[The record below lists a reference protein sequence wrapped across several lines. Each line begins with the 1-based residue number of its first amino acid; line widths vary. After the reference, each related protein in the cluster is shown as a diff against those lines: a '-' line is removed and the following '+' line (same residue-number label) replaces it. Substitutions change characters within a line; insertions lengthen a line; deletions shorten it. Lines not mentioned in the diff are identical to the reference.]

1 MARKII
7 INGEDITLSK
17 QISIKNRT
25 IASIEIVDDA
35 FLYFQGVSGDLV
47 SQYFI
52 KENTQG
58 VGGKADVQL
67 KDVSLGKH
75 TMVVKYAVSDDRQV
89 QSYAINVT
97 VVSRDEC
104 FIKIDGEVSKTDTV
118 PGIKLYTIADITTKN
133 ITGLLQADVSGNFA
147 TLRWTDEGDA
157 SADYHLAIHLEKNTT
172 TQARNCTVKV
182 FGLNSNGDTS
192 YAYLYLVQEA
202 GTDYISVFKPSLINY
217 DLNGNEASIL
227 IDPVTVQNVNAD
239 TVSVTSDVSWASGIY
254 SDSVIQIDN
263 KPAITITVQ
272 QNESVDV
279 RDGNLTV
286 TAKGTDFQKFNYI
299 ITLHQF
305 GNSELPYITIDQGED
320 DDAFSIGNRKGDS
333 CTVRFFSQN
342 VFENSY
348 SLIYDDYFNEY
359 IDIALNRENRTITIT
374 SKYDNRQ
381 PEGITIDFVL
391 QGQST
396 KPQYSDI
403 VNAYFTVIIDPPAA
417 YLSFSIWK
425 TMNIE
430 IPIVTPFYS
439 IKKGDD
445 LIFSG
450 KVYAQKT
457 DSVRSINVN
466 DIIEDYTSD
475 SIDITSSQRWQKTEN
490 EKVFTLATGVN
501 ETEMSDMFNLVV
513 ADDWSYSDRAR
524 TYFTSDPICYTLDSR
539 QYFIFS
545 VQNRYGDTLPSYSY
559 QTDLVSVD
567 GVETGDYK
575 VVSDESYTQIIK
587 DISNLKTI
595 DITEMDNVDDT
606 RYFKVCTTK
615 NKYCLYYKNLYGGYD
630 SILLNPT
637 SQLSASITDNTLTTD
652 YDTTVLNHYKRSYS
666 KTIQNKWTLKTNL
679 LNDTQSEK
687 MRHIYTSNQMWL
699 HNLETGKLYAVNPVD
714 KTFTEKT
721 FKSNKHKPLSYTIT
735 VEEAYTQ
742 DRR

>member
-7 INGEDITLSK
+7 INGEDITLSRE
-17 QISIKNRT
+17 ISIKNRT

-35 FLYFQGVSGDLV
+35 FLYFKVVSGDLV

-75 TMVVKYAVSDDRQV
+75 TMVVKYAVSDDRQE
-89 QSYAINVT
+89 QSYVINVT

-104 FIKIDGEVSKTDTV
+104 FIKIDGKESTTDTIRNLSSLR
-118 PGIKLYTIADITTKN
+118 GYQITTKN
-133 ITGLLQADVSGNFA
+133 ITAKLKTEVSANFLTA
-147 TLRWTDEGDA
+147 FVKDN
-157 SADYHLAIHLEKNTT
+157 DYLSLDIQQNAT
-172 TQARNCTVKV
+172 TQARNCAIKV
-182 FGLNSNGDTS
+182 YGLNSNGDTS

-202 GTDYISVFKPSLINY
+202 GTEYASVFEPSLLHY
-217 DLNGNEASIL
+217 DINGNEASIL
-227 IDPVTVQNVNAD
+227 IDPVTVQNVNAY
-239 TVSVTSDVSWASGIY
+239 TVSVTSDVSWASGVY
-254 SDSVIQIDN
+254 SERVVQIDK

-272 QNESVDV
+272 ENDSVDV

-286 TAKGTDFQKFNYI
+286 TARGTDGQRFNRT

-305 GNSELPYITIDQGED
+305 GNSELPYISIDQGED
-320 DDAFSIGNRKGDS
+320 DDAFIIGNRKGDS
-333 CTVRFFSQN
+333 CVVRFFSQN

-403 VNAYFTVIIDPPAA
+403 VSAYFTVIIEPPAA
-417 YLSFSIWK
+417 YLSFPIWK

-430 IPIVTPFYS
+430 IPIVTPFYT

-457 DSVRSINVN
+457 DLARSINVN

-475 SIDITSSQRWQKTEN
+475 GIDITSSQRWQKTEN

-513 ADDWSYSDRAR
+513 TDDWSYADRAR

-539 QYFIFS
+539 QYFVFS
-545 VQNRYGDTLPSYSY
+545 VQNRYSDTLPSYSY

-567 GVETGDYK
+567 GVESGDYK

-595 DITEMDNVDDT
+595 DITEMNNVDDT

-652 YDTTVLNHYKRSYS
+652 YDTTVLGHYKRSYR
-666 KTIQNKWTLKTNL
+666 KTIQNKWILKTNL

-699 HNLETGKLYAVNPVD
+699 HNLETGRLYAVNPVD

>member
-1 MARKII
+1 MARKIY
-7 INGEDITLSK
+7 INGEDVTTTK
-17 QISIKNRT
+17 QVSIKNRT
-25 IASIEIVDDA
+25 IAIVQIIDDA
-35 FLYFQGVSGDLV
+35 FLYTKSAEGDVV

-52 KENTQG
+52 KESTQG
-58 VGGKADVQL
+58 VGGRIDVQL
-67 KDVSLGKH
+67 KDVQLGKH
-75 TMVVKYAVSDDRQV
+75 TLIVKYAVSDDRQE
-89 QSYAINVT
+89 QSYVINVNVT
-97 VVSRDEC
+97 SRDVC
-104 FIKIDGEVSKTDTV
+104 FIKINNVSNATDTV
-118 PGIKLYTIADITTKN
+118 SGEGVEKLYTIITQN
-133 ITGLLQADVSGNFA
+133 ITGALKADVSGNFSTVEIDTG
-147 TLRWTDEGDA
+147 TL
-157 SADYHLAIHLEKNTT
+157 SVNVQKNTT
-172 TQARNCTVKV
+172 AMERNCTVKV
-182 FGLNSNGDTS
+182 YGVNSNGDTS

-202 GTDYISVFKPSLINY
+202 GTEYVSVFEPSLYHY
-217 DLNGNEASIL
+217 DISGNETMIS
-227 IDPVTVQNVNAD
+227 IDPVTVKNVKAS
-239 TVSVTSDVSWASGIY
+239 TVTVTSNVSWASGTY
-254 SDSVIQIDN
+254 SESVAAIGD
-263 KPAITITVQ
+263 KPAITITVDP
-272 QNESVDV
+272 NDSVEV

-286 TAKGTDFQKFNYI
+286 TATGTDGQRINRT

-305 GNSELPYITIDQGED
+305 GNNALPYISIDNGED

-333 CTVRFFSQN
+333 CVVRFFSQN

-348 SLIYDDYFNEY
+348 SLIYDEYFNEY

-391 QGQST
+391 QGQSA

-403 VNAYFTVIIDPPAA
+403 VSAYFTVIIDPPAA
-417 YLSFSIWK
+417 HISFPIWK

-450 KVYAQKT
+450 KIYAQKT
-457 DSVRSINVN
+457 DSYRNINVN

-501 ETEMSDMFNLVV
+501 ETEMSDMLNLVV
-513 ADDWSYSDRAR
+513 TDDWSYADRSR
-524 TYFTSDPICYTLDSR
+524 TYFTSDPICYTIDSR

-559 QTDLVSVD
+559 QTDTMSVD
-567 GVETGDYK
+567 GVESGDYK

-595 DITEMDNVDDT
+595 DITEMNNVDDT

-652 YDTTVLNHYKRSYS
+652 FDTTALDHYKRSYS

-679 LNDTQSEK
+679 LNNEQSEK

-699 HNLETGKLYAVNPVD
+699 QNLETGKLYAVNPTD

-721 FKSNKHKPLSYTIT
+721 FKSNKNKPISYTIT

>member
-7 INGEDITLSK
+7 INGEDITTSK

-35 FLYFQGVSGDLV
+35 FLYFKSVSGDLV

-58 VGGKADVQL
+58 IGGKADVQL

-75 TMVVKYAVSDDRQV
+75 TMVVKYAVSDDRQE

-104 FIKIDGEVSKTDTV
+104 FIELIRSTDTV
-118 PGIKLYTIADITTKN
+118 SSLPQRYNYLITKKN
-133 ITGLLQADVSGNFA
+133 ITGELKTEVSGNFV
-147 TLRWTDEGDA
+147 TA
-157 SADYHLAIHLEKNTT
+157 SFTSSGEYEFLTVDTQENKTT
-172 TQARNCTVKV
+172 VARNCTIKV

-202 GTDYISVFKPSLINY
+202 GTEYVSVFQPSLLHY
-217 DLNGNEASIL
+217 DLNGNEASII
-227 IDPVTVQNVNAD
+227 IDPVTVQNI
-239 TVSVTSDVSWASGIY
+239 TPSTIRVTSDVSWASGVY
-254 SDSVIQIDN
+254 SNSVTAIGD

-272 QNESVDV
+272 ANDSVNV

-286 TAKGTDFQKFNYI
+286 KARGTDNQKFNLT

-305 GNSELPYITIDQGED
+305 GNSELPYISIDQGED

-333 CTVRFFSQN
+333 CVVRFFSQN

-348 SLIYDDYFNEY
+348 SLIYDNYFNEY

-417 YLSFSIWK
+417 YLTFPIWK

-490 EKVFTLATGVN
+490 EKVFTLANGVN

-513 ADDWSYSDRAR
+513 TDDWSYADRAR

-559 QTDLVSVD
+559 QTDTMSVD

-595 DITEMDNVDDT
+595 DITEMNNVDDT

>member
-67 KDVSLGKH
+67 KDVQLGKH
-75 TMVVKYAVSDDRQV
+75 TMVVKYAVSDDRQE

-104 FIKIDGEVSKTDTV
+104 YIKIDGEVSKTDIVTDYA
-118 PGIKLYTIADITTKN
+118 IQKIYQLTTQN
-133 ITGLLQADVSGNFA
+133 ITGELKGEASGNFVKR
-147 TLRWTDEGDA
+147 LFVNDK
-157 SADYHLAIHLEKNTT
+157 EKRMTIVLDRNTT
-172 TQARNCTVKV
+172 PQARNCTVKV
-182 FGLNSNGDTS
+182 YAINSNGDTT
-192 YAYLYLVQEA
+192 YAYLYIVQQA
-202 GTDYISVFKPSLINY
+202 GTDYISVFEPSLLHY
-217 DLNGNEASIL
+217 DLNGNEQSIL

-239 TVSVTSDVSWASGIY
+239 TVMVTSDVSWASGVY
-254 SDSVIQIDN
+254 SDSVTAIGD

-272 QNESVDV
+272 ANDSVNV

-286 TAKGTDFQKFNYI
+286 TARGTDVQKFNHT

-305 GNSELPYITIDQGED
+305 GNSELPYISIDQGED

-333 CTVRFFSQN
+333 CVVRFFSQN

-417 YLSFSIWK
+417 YLSFPIWK
-425 TMNIE
+425 TMNVE

-513 ADDWSYSDRAR
+513 ADDWSYNDRAI

-559 QTDLVSVD
+559 QTDTMSVD

-587 DISNLKTI
+587 DISNIKTI
-595 DITEMDNVDDT
+595 DITEMNNVDDT

-699 HNLETGKLYAVNPVD
+699 HNLETGRLYAVNPVD

>member
-1 MARKII
+1 MSKII
-7 INGEDITLSK
+7 INGQDVTVSK

-35 FLYFQGVSGDLV
+35 FLYFKSVSGDLV

-75 TMVVKYAVSDDRQV
+75 TMVVKYAVSDDRQE

-118 PGIKLYTIADITTKN
+118 PGDEVQRYYDITKQN
-133 ITGLLQADVSGNFA
+133 ITGILHVAISGNFFK
-147 TLRWTDEGDA
+147 TSLLISGDTR
-157 SADYHLAIHLEKNTT
+157 LKVRLKKNTT
-172 TQARNCTVKV
+172 PQARSCTVKIYGV
-182 FGLNSNGDTS
+182 NSNGDTS

-202 GTDYISVFKPSLINY
+202 GTEYLSVFEPSLLNY
-217 DLNGNEASIL
+217 DLNGNEQSIL
-227 IDPVTVQNVNAD
+227 IDPVTVQNVSAD
-239 TVSVTSDVSWASGIY
+239 TVRVGSDVSWAIGVY
-254 SDSVIQIDN
+254 SDSVTAIGD

-272 QNESVDV
+272 QNDGVDV

-286 TAKGTDFQKFNYI
+286 TATGTDGQKFKYT

-305 GNSELPYITIDQGED
+305 GNSELPYISIDQGED

-333 CTVRFFSQN
+333 CVVRFFSQN

-348 SLIYDDYFNEY
+348 SLIYDNYFKEY
-359 IDIALNRENRTITIT
+359 IDIDLNRENRTITIT

-417 YLSFSIWK
+417 YLSFPIWK

-513 ADDWSYSDRAR
+513 TDDWSYADRAR

-595 DITEMDNVDDT
+595 DITEMNNVDDT

-637 SQLSASITDNTLTTD
+637 SQLSASITDSTLTTD

-699 HNLETGKLYAVNPVD
+699 HNLETGRLYAVNPVD

>member
-17 QISIKNRT
+17 AISIKNRT

-52 KENTQG
+52 KENNQSI
-58 VGGKADVQL
+58 GGKADVQL
-67 KDVSLGKH
+67 KDVQLGKH
-75 TMVVKYAVSDDRQV
+75 TMVVKYAVSDDRQE

-104 FIKIDGEVSKTDTV
+104 FIKINNVNSATDTV
-118 PGIKLYTIADITTKN
+118 SGNGVEKLYTITTQN
-133 ITGLLQADVSGNFA
+133 ITGALNSEVSGNFA
-147 TLRWTDEGDA
+147 TVEIDTGTL
-157 SADYHLAIHLEKNTT
+157 SVNVQKNTT

-202 GTDYISVFKPSLINY
+202 GTEYVSVFEPSLLHY
-217 DLNGNEASIL
+217 DLNGNEQSII
-227 IDPVTVQNVNAD
+227 IDTVTVQNVNTD
-239 TVSVTSDVSWASGIY
+239 TVSVTSNVSWASGVY
-254 SDSVIQIDN
+254 SDRVTAIGD

-272 QNESVDV
+272 QNDSVNV

-286 TAKGTDFQKFNYI
+286 TATGTDFQKFNYT

-381 PEGITIDFVL
+381 PEGITIDFIL

-417 YLSFSIWK
+417 YLSFPIWK

-457 DSVRSINVN
+457 DLVRSVNVN

-513 ADDWSYSDRAR
+513 TDDWSYADRAR

-545 VQNRYGDTLPSYSY
+545 VQNRYGDTMPSYSY

-575 VVSDESYTQIIK
+575 VVSNESYTQIIK

-595 DITEMDNVDDT
+595 DITEMNNVDDT

-652 YDTTVLNHYKRSYS
+652 YDTTALNHYKRSYS

-721 FKSNKHKPLSYTIT
+721 FKSNKHKPISYTIT

>member
-17 QISIKNRT
+17 AISIKNRT

-52 KENTQG
+52 KENNQSI
-58 VGGKADVQL
+58 GGKADVQL
-67 KDVSLGKH
+67 KDVQLGKH
-75 TMVVKYAVSDDRQV
+75 TMVVKYAVSDDRQE

-104 FIKIDGEVSKTDTV
+104 FIKINNVNSATDTV
-118 PGIKLYTIADITTKN
+118 SGNGVEKLYTITTQN
-133 ITGLLQADVSGNFA
+133 ITGALNSEVSGNFA
-147 TLRWTDEGDA
+147 TVEIDTGTL
-157 SADYHLAIHLEKNTT
+157 SVNVQKNTT

-202 GTDYISVFKPSLINY
+202 GTEYVSVFEPSLLHY
-217 DLNGNEASIL
+217 DLNGNEQSIL
-227 IDPVTVQNVNAD
+227 IDPVTLQNVNTK
-239 TVSVTSDVSWASGIY
+239 TVRVTSDVSWASGVY
-254 SDSVIQIDN
+254 SDSVTAIGD

-272 QNESVDV
+272 QNDSVNV

-286 TAKGTDFQKFNYI
+286 TATGTDFQKFNYT

-381 PEGITIDFVL
+381 PEGITIDFIL

-417 YLSFSIWK
+417 YLSFPIWK

-457 DSVRSINVN
+457 DLVRSVNVN

-513 ADDWSYSDRAR
+513 TDDWSYADRAR
-524 TYFTSDPICYTLDSR
+524 TYFTSDPICYTIDSR

-567 GVETGDYK
+567 GVESGDYK
-575 VVSDESYTQIIK
+575 VVSNESYTQIIK

-595 DITEMDNVDDT
+595 DITEMNNVDDT

-652 YDTTVLNHYKRSYS
+652 YDTTALNHYKRSYS

-721 FKSNKHKPLSYTIT
+721 FKSNKHKPISYTIT

>member
-7 INGEDITLSK
+7 INGEDITTSK

-35 FLYFQGVSGDLV
+35 FLYFKSVSGDLV

-52 KENTQG
+52 KENNQSI
-58 VGGKADVQL
+58 GGKADVQL
-67 KDVSLGKH
+67 KDVQLGKH
-75 TMVVKYAVSDDRQV
+75 TMAVKYAVSDDRQE

-104 FIKIDGEVSKTDTV
+104 FIELIMSTDTV
-118 PGIKLYTIADITTKN
+118 SSLPQRYNYLITKQN
-133 ITGLLQADVSGNFA
+133 ITGELKTEVSGNFVTA
-147 TLRWTDEGDA
+147 SFTSSGEYEFLTVDIQENKTTL
-157 SADYHLAIHLEKNTT
+157 
-172 TQARNCTVKV
+172 ARNCTIKV

-202 GTDYISVFKPSLINY
+202 GTEYTSIFEPSLLHY
-217 DLNGNEASIL
+217 DINGNEQSIL
-227 IDPVTVQNVNAD
+227 IDPVTLQNVNTK
-239 TVSVTSDVSWASGIY
+239 TVRVTSDVSWASGVY
-254 SDSVIQIDN
+254 SDSVTAIGD

-272 QNESVDV
+272 ANDSVNV

-286 TAKGTDFQKFNYI
+286 KARGTDEQRFNRT

-305 GNSELPYITIDQGED
+305 GNSELPYISIDSSED

-348 SLIYDDYFNEY
+348 SLIYDNYFNEY
-359 IDIALNRENRTITIT
+359 IDIALNRDTKTITIT

-417 YLSFSIWK
+417 YLSFPIWK

-490 EKVFTLATGVN
+490 EKVFTLANGVN

-513 ADDWSYSDRAR
+513 ADDWSYSDRVR

-559 QTDLVSVD
+559 QTDTMSVD

-595 DITEMDNVDDT
+595 DITEINNVDDT

-652 YDTTVLNHYKRSYS
+652 YDTTVINHYKRSYS

-699 HNLETGKLYAVNPVD
+699 HNLETGRLYAVNPVD

>member
-7 INGEDITLSK
+7 INGQDVTVSK

-35 FLYFQGVSGDLV
+35 FLYFKSVSGDLV

-58 VGGKADVQL
+58 VGGKADCQL
-67 KDVSLGKH
+67 KDVQLGKH
-75 TMVVKYAVSDDRQV
+75 TMVVKYAVSDDRQE
-89 QSYAINVT
+89 QSYVINVT
-97 VVSRDEC
+97 VVSRDDC
-104 FIKIDGEVSKTDTV
+104 FIKLIRSTDTV
-118 PGIKLYTIADITTKN
+118 SSLPQRYNYLITKKN
-133 ITGLLQADVSGNFA
+133 ITGELKTEVSGNFA
-147 TLRWTDEGDA
+147 TASFTSSGDYEFL
-157 SADYHLAIHLEKNTT
+157 SVDVQENKTT
-172 TQARNCTVKV
+172 LARNCTIKV
-182 FGLNSNGDTS
+182 YGLNSNGDTS

-202 GTDYISVFKPSLINY
+202 GTEYVSVFEPTLLHY
-217 DLNGNEASIL
+217 DLNGNEQSIL

-239 TVSVTSDVSWASGIY
+239 TVSVTSDVSWASGVY
-254 SDSVIQIDN
+254 SDSVTAIGD

-272 QNESVDV
+272 ANDSVNV

-286 TAKGTDFQKFNYI
+286 KATGTDNQKFNRT

-348 SLIYDDYFNEY
+348 SLIYDNYFNEY
-359 IDIALNRENRTITIT
+359 IDIALNRDTKTITIT

-417 YLSFSIWK
+417 YISFPIWK

-490 EKVFTLATGVN
+490 EKVFTLSTGVN

-513 ADDWSYSDRAR
+513 ADDWSYADRAR

-595 DITEMDNVDDT
+595 DITEMNNVDDT

-666 KTIQNKWTLKTNL
+666 KTVQNKWTLKTNL

>member
-1 MARKII
+1 MSKII
-7 INGEDITLSK
+7 VNGQDVTVLK
-17 QISIKNRT
+17 AISIKNRT

-35 FLYFQGVSGDLV
+35 FLYFNSVSGDLV

-52 KENTQG
+52 KENNQSI
-58 VGGKADVQL
+58 GGKADVQL
-67 KDVSLGKH
+67 KDVQLGKH
-75 TMVVKYAVSDDRQV
+75 TMVVKYAVSDDRQE

-104 FIKIDGEVSKTDTV
+104 FIELIRSTDTV
-118 PGIKLYTIADITTKN
+118 ASTPQRYNYLITKQN
-133 ITGLLQADVSGNFA
+133 ITGELKTEVSGNFA
-147 TLRWTDEGDA
+147 TA
-157 SADYHLAIHLEKNTT
+157 SITRKNEYEFLSVDIQENKTT
-172 TQARNCTVKV
+172 LARNCTIKV
-182 FGLNSNGDTS
+182 FGLNTNGDTS

-202 GTDYISVFKPSLINY
+202 GTEYVSVFEPSLLHY
-217 DLNGNEASIL
+217 DINGNEQSIL
-227 IDPVTVQNVNAD
+227 IDPVTLQNVNTK
-239 TVSVTSDVSWASGIY
+239 TVRVTSDVSWASGVY
-254 SDSVIQIDN
+254 SDSVTAIGD

-272 QNESVDV
+272 ANESVNV

-286 TAKGTDFQKFNYI
+286 KARGTDGQRFNRT

-305 GNSELPYITIDQGED
+305 GNSELPYISIDQGED

-348 SLIYDDYFNEY
+348 SLIYDNYFNEY
-359 IDIALNRENRTITIT
+359 IDIALNRDTRTITIT

-403 VNAYFTVIIDPPAA
+403 VSAYFTVIIDPPAA
-417 YLSFSIWK
+417 YISFPIWK

-475 SIDITSSQRWQKTEN
+475 GIDITSSQRWQKTEN

-513 ADDWSYSDRAR
+513 TDDWSYADRAR
-524 TYFTSDPICYTLDSR
+524 TYFTSDPISYTLDSR

-559 QTDLVSVD
+559 QTDTMSVD

-587 DISNLKTI
+587 DISNIKTI
-595 DITEMDNVDDT
+595 DITEMNNVDDT

-699 HNLETGKLYAVNPVD
+699 HNLETGRLYAVNPVD

>member
-7 INGEDITLSK
+7 INGEDITLSRE
-17 QISIKNRT
+17 ISIKNRT

-35 FLYFQGVSGDLV
+35 FLYFKVVSGDLV

-75 TMVVKYAVSDDRQV
+75 TMVVKYAVSDDRQE
-89 QSYAINVT
+89 QSYVINVT

-104 FIKIDGEVSKTDTV
+104 FIKIDGKESTTDTIRNLSSLR
-118 PGIKLYTIADITTKN
+118 GYQITTKN
-133 ITGLLQADVSGNFA
+133 ITAKLKTEVSANFLTA
-147 TLRWTDEGDA
+147 FVKDN
-157 SADYHLAIHLEKNTT
+157 DYLSLDIQQNAT
-172 TQARNCTVKV
+172 TQARNCAIKV
-182 FGLNSNGDTS
+182 YGLNSNGDTS

-202 GTDYISVFKPSLINY
+202 GTEYASVFEPSLLHY
-217 DLNGNEASIL
+217 DINGNEASIL
-227 IDPVTVQNVNAD
+227 IDPVTVQNVNAY
-239 TVSVTSDVSWASGIY
+239 TVSVTSDVSWASGVY
-254 SDSVIQIDN
+254 SERVVQIDN

-272 QNESVDV
+272 ENDSVDV

-286 TAKGTDFQKFNYI
+286 TARGTDFQRFNRT

-305 GNSELPYITIDQGED
+305 GNSELPYISIDQGED
-320 DDAFSIGNRKGDS
+320 DDAFTIGNRKGDS
-333 CTVRFFSQN
+333 CVVRFFSQN

-359 IDIALNRENRTITIT
+359 IDIAINRENRTITIT

-403 VNAYFTVIIDPPAA
+403 VSAYFTVIIEPPAA
-417 YLSFSIWK
+417 YLSFPIWK

-430 IPIVTPFYS
+430 IPIVTPFYT

-457 DSVRSINVN
+457 DLARSINVN

-475 SIDITSSQRWQKTEN
+475 GIDITSSQRWQKTEN

-513 ADDWSYSDRAR
+513 TDDWSYADRAR

-539 QYFIFS
+539 QYFVFS
-545 VQNRYGDTLPSYSY
+545 VQNRYSDTLPSYSY

-567 GVETGDYK
+567 GVESGDYK

-595 DITEMDNVDDT
+595 DITEMNNVDDT

-652 YDTTVLNHYKRSYS
+652 YDTTVLGHYKRSYR

>member
-7 INGEDITLSK
+7 INGEDITTSK

-35 FLYFQGVSGDLV
+35 FLYFKSVSGDLV

-58 VGGKADVQL
+58 VGGKADCQL
-67 KDVSLGKH
+67 KDVQLGKH
-75 TMVVKYAVSDDRQV
+75 TMVVKYAVSDDRQE
-89 QSYAINVT
+89 QSYVINVT

-104 FIKIDGEVSKTDTV
+104 FIKIDGEVSKSDIV
-118 PGIKLYTIADITTKN
+118 PGDEVQRYYDITKQN
-133 ITGLLQADVSGNFA
+133 ITGVLKVAISGNFFKTVILISDGA
-147 TLRWTDEGDA
+147 RLKVR
-157 SADYHLAIHLEKNTT
+157 LKKNTT
-172 TQARNCTVKV
+172 TQARSCTVKV
-182 FGLNSNGDTS
+182 YGVNSNGDTS

-202 GTDYISVFKPSLINY
+202 GTEYVSVFKPSLLNY

-239 TVSVTSDVSWASGIY
+239 TVRVTSDVSWASGIY
-254 SDSVIQIDN
+254 SDSVVQIDD

-272 QNESVDV
+272 ENGSVEV

-286 TAKGTDFQKFNYI
+286 TATGTDGQKFNRT

-305 GNSELPYITIDQGED
+305 GNSELPYISIDQGED

-348 SLIYDDYFNEY
+348 SLIYDNYFNEY

-403 VNAYFTVIIDPPAA
+403 VNAYFTVVIDPPAA
-417 YLSFSIWK
+417 YLSFPIWK

-475 SIDITSSQRWQKTEN
+475 GIDITSSQRWQKTEN

-513 ADDWSYSDRAR
+513 TDDWSYSDRAR

-559 QTDLVSVD
+559 QTDTMSLD

-595 DITEMDNVDDT
+595 DITEMNNVDDT

-652 YDTTVLNHYKRSYS
+652 YDTTVLNHYKRSYR

-699 HNLETGKLYAVNPVD
+699 HNLETGRLYAVNPVD

>member
-17 QISIKNRT
+17 AISIKNRT

-35 FLYFQGVSGDLV
+35 FLYFKSVSGDLV

-52 KENTQG
+52 KENNQG
-58 VGGKADVQL
+58 VGGKTDVQL
-67 KDVSLGKH
+67 KDVALGKH
-75 TMVVKYAVSDDRQV
+75 TMVVKYAVSDDRQE

-104 FIKIDGEVSKTDTV
+104 FIKIDGKESTTDTV
-118 PGIKLYTIADITTKN
+118 QGIKMTRIVGITTRN
-133 ITGLLQADVSGNFA
+133 ITSQLQTEVSGNFA
-147 TLRWTDEGDA
+147 TVRWTDEGDPHVN
-157 SADYHLAIHLEKNTT
+157 YRLAIDVQKNTT

-202 GTDYISVFKPSLINY
+202 GTDYISVFKPSLLNY
-217 DLNGNEASIL
+217 DVGGNETSIL
-227 IDPVTVQNVNAD
+227 IDPVTLQNVNAD
-239 TVSVTSDVSWASGIY
+239 TVSVVSDVSWAIGIY
-254 SDSVIQIDN
+254 SDSVTAIGD

-272 QNESVDV
+272 ANDSVNV

-286 TAKGTDFQKFNYI
+286 TATGTDGQKFKYT

-305 GNSELPYITIDQGED
+305 GNSELPYISIDQGED

-333 CTVRFFSQN
+333 CVVRFFSQN

-348 SLIYDDYFNEY
+348 SLIYDNYFNEY
-359 IDIALNRENRTITIT
+359 IDIALNRDTKTITIT

-417 YLSFSIWK
+417 YISFPIWK

-475 SIDITSSQRWQKTEN
+475 GIDITSSQRWQKTEN

-501 ETEMSDMFNLVV
+501 ETEMPDMFNLVV

-545 VQNRYGDTLPSYSY
+545 VQNKYGDTLPSYSY
-559 QTDLVSVD
+559 QTDTMSVD

-595 DITEMDNVDDT
+595 DITEMNNVDDT

-699 HNLETGKLYAVNPVD
+699 HNLETGRLYAVNPVD

-735 VEEAYTQ
+735 VEEAYTK

>member
-7 INGEDITLSK
+7 INGEDITLSRE
-17 QISIKNRT
+17 ISIKNRT

-35 FLYFQGVSGDLV
+35 FLYFKVVSGDLV

-75 TMVVKYAVSDDRQV
+75 TMVVKYAVSDDRQE
-89 QSYAINVT
+89 QSYVINVT

-104 FIKIDGEVSKTDTV
+104 FIKIDGKESTTDTIRNLSSLR
-118 PGIKLYTIADITTKN
+118 GYQITTKN
-133 ITGLLQADVSGNFA
+133 ITAKLKTEVSANFLTA
-147 TLRWTDEGDA
+147 FVKDN
-157 SADYHLAIHLEKNTT
+157 DYLSLDIQQNAT
-172 TQARNCTVKV
+172 TQARNCAIKV
-182 FGLNSNGDTS
+182 YGLNSNGDTS

-202 GTDYISVFKPSLINY
+202 GTEYVSVFEPSLLHY
-217 DLNGNEASIL
+217 DINGNEASIL
-227 IDPVTVQNVNAD
+227 IDPVTVQNVERYN
-239 TVSVTSDVSWASGIY
+239 VSVTSDVSWASGVY
-254 SDSVIQIDN
+254 SERVVQIDN

-272 QNESVDV
+272 ENDSVDV

-286 TAKGTDFQKFNYI
+286 TARGTDGQRFNRT

-305 GNSELPYITIDQGED
+305 GNSELPYISIDQGED
-320 DDAFSIGNRKGDS
+320 DDAFIIGNRKGDS
-333 CTVRFFSQN
+333 CVVRFFSQN

-403 VNAYFTVIIDPPAA
+403 VSAYFTVIIEPPAA
-417 YLSFSIWK
+417 YLSFPIWK

-430 IPIVTPFYS
+430 IPIVTPFYT

-457 DSVRSINVN
+457 DLARSINVN

-475 SIDITSSQRWQKTEN
+475 GIDITSSQRWQKTEN

-513 ADDWSYSDRAR
+513 TDDWSYADRAR

-539 QYFIFS
+539 QYFVFS
-545 VQNRYGDTLPSYSY
+545 VQNRYSDTLPSYSY

-567 GVETGDYK
+567 GVESGDYK

-595 DITEMDNVDDT
+595 DITEMNNVDDT

-652 YDTTVLNHYKRSYS
+652 YDTTVLGHYKRSYS
-666 KTIQNKWTLKTNL
+666 KTIQNKWILKTNL

-699 HNLETGKLYAVNPVD
+699 HNLETGRLYAVNPVD

>member
-7 INGEDITLSK
+7 INGQDVTVSK

-58 VGGKADVQL
+58 VGGKADCQL
-67 KDVSLGKH
+67 KDVQLGKH
-75 TMVVKYAVSDDRQV
+75 TMVVKYAVSDDRQE
-89 QSYAINVT
+89 QSYTVNVT

-118 PGIKLYTIADITTKN
+118 PGDEVQRYYDITKQN
-133 ITGLLQADVSGNFA
+133 ITGILHVAISGNFFK
-147 TLRWTDEGDA
+147 TSLLISGDTR
-157 SADYHLAIHLEKNTT
+157 LKVRLKKNTT
-172 TQARNCTVKV
+172 PQARSCTVKIYGV
-182 FGLNSNGDTS
+182 NSNGDTS

-202 GTDYISVFKPSLINY
+202 GTEYLSVFEPSLLNY
-217 DLNGNEASIL
+217 DLNGNEQSIL
-227 IDPVTVQNVNAD
+227 IDPVTVQNVSAD
-239 TVSVTSDVSWASGIY
+239 TVRVGSDVSWAIGVY
-254 SDSVIQIDN
+254 SDSVTAIGD

-272 QNESVDV
+272 QNDGVDV

-286 TAKGTDFQKFNYI
+286 TATGTDGQKFKYT

-305 GNSELPYITIDQGED
+305 GNSELPYISIDQGED

-333 CTVRFFSQN
+333 CVVRFFSQN

-348 SLIYDDYFNEY
+348 SLIYDNYFKEY
-359 IDIALNRENRTITIT
+359 IDIDLNRENRTITIT

-417 YLSFSIWK
+417 YLSFPIWK

-439 IKKGDD
+439 IKKGYD

-457 DSVRSINVN
+457 DLVRSINVN

-501 ETEMSDMFNLVV
+501 ETEMSDMFNLLVT
-513 ADDWSYSDRAR
+513 DDWSYADRNR
-524 TYFTSDPICYTLDSR
+524 TYFTSDPISYTLDSR

-595 DITEMDNVDDT
+595 DITEMNNVDDT

-699 HNLETGKLYAVNPVD
+699 HNLETGRLYAVNPVD

>member
-7 INGEDITLSK
+7 INGEDITTSK

-35 FLYFQGVSGDLV
+35 FLYFKSVSGDLV

-52 KENTQG
+52 KENNQSI
-58 VGGKADVQL
+58 GGKADVQL
-67 KDVSLGKH
+67 KDVQLGKH
-75 TMVVKYAVSDDRQV
+75 TMAVKYAVSDDRQE

-104 FIKIDGEVSKTDTV
+104 FIELIMSTDTV
-118 PGIKLYTIADITTKN
+118 SSLPQRYNYLITKQN
-133 ITGLLQADVSGNFA
+133 ITGELKTEVSGNFVTA
-147 TLRWTDEGDA
+147 SFTSSGEYEFLTVDIQENKTTL
-157 SADYHLAIHLEKNTT
+157 
-172 TQARNCTVKV
+172 ARNCTIKV

-202 GTDYISVFKPSLINY
+202 GTEYTSIFEPSLLHY
-217 DLNGNEASIL
+217 DINGNEQSIL
-227 IDPVTVQNVNAD
+227 IDPVTLQNVNTK
-239 TVSVTSDVSWASGIY
+239 TVRVTSDVSWASGVY
-254 SDSVIQIDN
+254 SDSVTAIGD

-272 QNESVDV
+272 ANDSVNV

-286 TAKGTDFQKFNYI
+286 KARGTDEQRFNRT

-305 GNSELPYITIDQGED
+305 GNSELPYISIDSSED

-348 SLIYDDYFNEY
+348 SLIYDNYFNEY
-359 IDIALNRENRTITIT
+359 IDIALNRDTKTITIT

-417 YLSFSIWK
+417 YLSFPIWK

-490 EKVFTLATGVN
+490 EKVFTLANGVN

-513 ADDWSYSDRAR
+513 ADDWSYSDRVR

-559 QTDLVSVD
+559 QTDTMSVD

-595 DITEMDNVDDT
+595 DITEINNVDDT

-699 HNLETGKLYAVNPVD
+699 HNLETGRLYAVNPVD

>member
-1 MARKII
+1 MGRKII
-7 INGEDITLSK
+7 INGEDITTSK

-35 FLYFQGVSGDLV
+35 FLYFKSVSGDLV

-52 KENTQG
+52 KENNQSI
-58 VGGKADVQL
+58 GGKADVQL
-67 KDVSLGKH
+67 KDVQLGKH
-75 TMVVKYAVSDDRQV
+75 TMAVKYAVSDDRQE

-104 FIKIDGEVSKTDTV
+104 FIELIRSTDTV
-118 PGIKLYTIADITTKN
+118 ASTPQRYSYLITKKN
-133 ITGLLQADVSGNFA
+133 ITGELKTEVSGNFVTA
-147 TLRWTDEGDA
+147 SFTSSGEYEFLSVDIQENKTTL
-157 SADYHLAIHLEKNTT
+157 
-172 TQARNCTVKV
+172 ARNCTIKV
-182 FGLNSNGDTS
+182 FGLNTNGDTS

-202 GTDYISVFKPSLINY
+202 GTEYVSVFEPSLLHY
-217 DLNGNEASIL
+217 DINGNEQSIL
-227 IDPVTVQNVNAD
+227 IDPVTLQNVNTK
-239 TVSVTSDVSWASGIY
+239 TVRVTSDVSWASGVY
-254 SDSVIQIDN
+254 SDSVTAIGD

-272 QNESVDV
+272 ANESVNV

-286 TAKGTDFQKFNYI
+286 KARGTDGQRFNRT

-305 GNSELPYITIDQGED
+305 GNSELPYISIDQGED

-348 SLIYDDYFNEY
+348 SLIYDNYFNEY
-359 IDIALNRENRTITIT
+359 IDIALNRDTRTITIT

-403 VNAYFTVIIDPPAA
+403 VSAYFTVIIDPPAA
-417 YLSFSIWK
+417 YISFPIWK

-475 SIDITSSQRWQKTEN
+475 GIDITSSQRWQKTEN
-490 EKVFTLATGVN
+490 EKVFTLANGVN

-513 ADDWSYSDRAR
+513 TDDWSYADRAR
-524 TYFTSDPICYTLDSR
+524 TYFTSDPISYTLDSR

-559 QTDLVSVD
+559 QTDTMSVD

-587 DISNLKTI
+587 DISNIKTI
-595 DITEMDNVDDT
+595 DITEMNNVDDT

-699 HNLETGKLYAVNPVD
+699 HNLETGRLYAVNPVD

>member
-1 MARKII
+1 MSKII
-7 INGEDITLSK
+7 VNNQDITLSK
-17 QISIKNRT
+17 AISIKNRT

-35 FLYFQGVSGDLV
+35 FLYFKGVSGDLV

-67 KDVSLGKH
+67 KDVALGKH
-75 TMVVKYAVSDDRQV
+75 TMVVKYAVSDDRQE

-104 FIKIDGEVSKTDTV
+104 FIQLIRSTDTV
-118 PGIKLYTIADITTKN
+118 SSLPQRYNYLITKKN
-133 ITGLLQADVSGNFA
+133 ITGELKTEVSGNFA
-147 TLRWTDEGDA
+147 TPSITSKDNNEFLTVYVQEN
-157 SADYHLAIHLEKNTT
+157 KTT
-172 TQARNCTVKV
+172 LARNCTIKV
-182 FGLNSNGDTS
+182 FGLNTNGDTS

-202 GTDYISVFKPSLINY
+202 GTEYVSVFEPSLLHY
-217 DLNGNEASIL
+217 DINGNEQSIL
-227 IDPVTVQNVNAD
+227 IDQVTVQNVNAD
-239 TVSVTSDVSWASGIY
+239 TVRVTSDVSWASGVY
-254 SDSVIQIDN
+254 SDSVTAIGD

-272 QNESVDV
+272 ANDSVNV
-279 RDGNLTV
+279 RDGNLKV
-286 TAKGTDFQKFNYI
+286 TARGTDGQKLKRT

-305 GNSELPYITIDQGED
+305 GNSELPYISIDQGED

-333 CTVRFFSQN
+333 CVVRFFSQN
-342 VFENSY
+342 VFENSF

-381 PEGITIDFVL
+381 PEGITIDFIL

-417 YLSFSIWK
+417 YLSFPIWK
-425 TMNIE
+425 TMNVE
-430 IPIVTPFYS
+430 IPIVTPFYT

-457 DSVRSINVN
+457 DLVRSINVN

-475 SIDITSSQRWQKTEN
+475 GIDITSSQRWQKTEN

-513 ADDWSYSDRAR
+513 TDDWSYTDRAT

-545 VQNRYGDTLPSYSY
+545 VQNRYSDTMPSYSY
-559 QTDLVSVD
+559 QTDTMSVD
-567 GVETGDYK
+567 GVESGDYK

-587 DISNLKTI
+587 DISNIKTI
-595 DITEMDNVDDT
+595 DITEMNNVDDT
-606 RYFKVCTTK
+606 RYFKVCITK
-615 NKYCLYYKNLYGGYD
+615 NKYCL
-630 SILLNPT
+630 
-637 SQLSASITDNTLTTD
+637 
-652 YDTTVLNHYKRSYS
+652 
-666 KTIQNKWTLKTNL
+666 
-679 LNDTQSEK
+679 
-687 MRHIYTSNQMWL
+687 
-699 HNLETGKLYAVNPVD
+699 
-714 KTFTEKT
+714 
-721 FKSNKHKPLSYTIT
+721 
-735 VEEAYTQ
+735 
-742 DRR
+742 

>member
-1 MARKII
+1 MARKIY
-7 INGEDITLSK
+7 INGEDVTTTK
-17 QISIKNRT
+17 QVSIKNRT

-35 FLYFQGVSGDLV
+35 FLYFKSVSGDLV

-52 KENTQG
+52 KENNQSI
-58 VGGKADVQL
+58 GGKADVQL
-67 KDVSLGKH
+67 KDVQLGKH
-75 TMVVKYAVSDDRQV
+75 TMVVKYAVSDDRQE
-89 QSYAINVT
+89 QSYVINVT

-118 PGIKLYTIADITTKN
+118 PGIKITKIVGITTQN
-133 ITGLLQADVSGNFA
+133 ITSQLQAEVSGNFA
-147 TLRWTDEGDA
+147 TVRWTDEGDP
-157 SADYHLAIHLEKNTT
+157 SVNYRLAIDVQKNTT
-172 TQARNCTVKV
+172 PQARNCTVKV
-182 FGLNSNGDTS
+182 YGLNSNGDTT

-202 GTDYISVFKPSLINY
+202 GTEYVSVFQPSLLHY
-217 DLNGNEASIL
+217 DLNGNEVSIL
-227 IDPVTVQNVNAD
+227 TDPVTVQNVNAD

-272 QNESVDV
+272 ANDSVDV

-286 TAKGTDFQKFNYI
+286 TATGTDFQKFNYTI
-299 ITLHQF
+299 KLHQF
-305 GNSELPYITIDQGED
+305 SNSELPYISIDQGED

-417 YLSFSIWK
+417 YLSFPIWK

-475 SIDITSSQRWQKTEN
+475 GIDITSSQRWQKTEN

-513 ADDWSYSDRAR
+513 ADDWSYTDRAT

-545 VQNRYGDTLPSYSY
+545 VQNRYSDTLPSYSY

-575 VVSDESYTQIIK
+575 VVSDESYTQLIK
-587 DISNLKTI
+587 DISNIKTI
-595 DITEMDNVDDT
+595 DITEMNNVDDT

-637 SQLSASITDNTLTTD
+637 SQLSASITDSTLTTD

-666 KTIQNKWTLKTNL
+666 KTIQNKWALKTNL

-699 HNLETGKLYAVNPVD
+699 HNLETGRLYAVNPVD

>member
-1 MARKII
+1 MSKII
-7 INGEDITLSK
+7 INGQDVTVSK

-35 FLYFQGVSGDLV
+35 FLYFKGVSGDLV

-58 VGGKADVQL
+58 VGGKADCQL

-75 TMVVKYAVSDDRQV
+75 TMVVKYAVSDDRQE

-104 FIKIDGEVSKTDTV
+104 FIKIDGKESTTDTIRDSSALR
-118 PGIKLYTIADITTKN
+118 GYQITTKN
-133 ITGLLQADVSGNFA
+133 ITGTIKTEVSANFLTA
-147 TLRWTDEGDA
+147 FVKDNDYLSLDIQENKTTL
-157 SADYHLAIHLEKNTT
+157 
-172 TQARNCTVKV
+172 ARNCTIKV

-202 GTDYISVFKPSLINY
+202 GTEYVSVFEPSLLHY
-217 DLNGNEASIL
+217 DINGNETSIL
-227 IDPVTVQNVNAD
+227 IDPVTVQNVERYN
-239 TVSVTSDVSWASGIY
+239 VSVTSDVSWASGVY
-254 SDSVIQIDN
+254 RTKVVQIDN
-263 KPAITITVQ
+263 KPAITITIQ
-272 QNESVDV
+272 ANDSVEV

-286 TAKGTDFQKFNYI
+286 KARGTDEQRFNRT

-305 GNSELPYITIDQGED
+305 GNSELPYISIDQGED
-320 DDAFSIGNRKGDS
+320 DDAFRVGNRKGDS
-333 CTVRFFSQN
+333 CVVRFFSQN
-342 VFENSY
+342 VFEKSY

-417 YLSFSIWK
+417 YLSFPIWK

-439 IKKGDD
+439 IKKGDY

-513 ADDWSYSDRAR
+513 SDDWSYADRAR

-595 DITEMDNVDDT
+595 DITEMNNVDDT

-699 HNLETGKLYAVNPVD
+699 HNLETGRLYAVNPVD

>member
-1 MARKII
+1 MSRII
-7 INGEDITLSK
+7 INGQDVTVSK
-17 QISIKNRT
+17 QVSIKNRT

-35 FLYFQGVSGDLV
+35 FLYFKGVSGDLV

-67 KDVSLGKH
+67 KDVALGKH
-75 TMVVKYAVSDDRQV
+75 TMVVKYAVSDDRQE

-104 FIKIDGEVSKTDTV
+104 FIELIKSTDTV
-118 PGIKLYTIADITTKN
+118 TSLPQRYNYLITKKN
-133 ITGLLQADVSGNFA
+133 ITSELKTEVSGNFVTA
-147 TLRWTDEGDA
+147 SFTSSGDYEFLTVDIQENKTA
-157 SADYHLAIHLEKNTT
+157 L
-172 TQARNCTVKV
+172 ARNCTIKV
-182 FGLNSNGDTS
+182 YGLNTNGDTS

-202 GTDYISVFKPSLINY
+202 GTEYVSVFEPSLLHY
-217 DLNGNEASIL
+217 DLNGNEQSIL
-227 IDPVTVQNVNAD
+227 IDPVTLQNVNTK
-239 TVSVTSDVSWASGIY
+239 TVRVTSDVSWASGVY
-254 SDSVIQIDN
+254 SDSVTAIGD

-272 QNESVDV
+272 ANDSVNV

-286 TAKGTDFQKFNYI
+286 KARGTDDQKFNRT

-333 CTVRFFSQN
+333 CVVRFFSQN

-348 SLIYDDYFNEY
+348 SLIYDNYFNEY
-359 IDIALNRENRTITIT
+359 IDIALNRDTKTITIT

-403 VNAYFTVIIDPPAA
+403 VSAYFTVIIDPPAA
-417 YLSFSIWK
+417 YLSFPIWK

-513 ADDWSYSDRAR
+513 TDDWSYADRAR
-524 TYFTSDPICYTLDSR
+524 AYFTSDPICYTLDSR

-595 DITEMDNVDDT
+595 DITEMNNVDDT

-699 HNLETGKLYAVNPVD
+699 HNLETGRLYAVNPVD

>member
-7 INGEDITLSK
+7 INGEDITLSRE
-17 QISIKNRT
+17 ISIKNRT

-35 FLYFQGVSGDLV
+35 FLYFKVVSGDLV

-75 TMVVKYAVSDDRQV
+75 TMVVKYAVSDDRQE
-89 QSYAINVT
+89 QSYVINVT

-104 FIKIDGEVSKTDTV
+104 FIKIDGKESTTDTIRNLSSLR
-118 PGIKLYTIADITTKN
+118 GYQITTKN
-133 ITGLLQADVSGNFA
+133 ITAKLKTEVSANFLTA
-147 TLRWTDEGDA
+147 FVKDN
-157 SADYHLAIHLEKNTT
+157 DYLSLDIQQNAT
-172 TQARNCTVKV
+172 TQARNCAIKV
-182 FGLNSNGDTS
+182 YGLNSNGDTS

-202 GTDYISVFKPSLINY
+202 GTEYASVFEPSLLHY
-217 DLNGNEASIL
+217 DINGNEASIL
-227 IDPVTVQNVNAD
+227 IDPVTVQNVNAY
-239 TVSVTSDVSWASGIY
+239 TVSVTSDVSWASGVY
-254 SDSVIQIDN
+254 SERVVQIDN

-272 QNESVDV
+272 ENDSVDV

-286 TAKGTDFQKFNYI
+286 TARGTDGQRFNRT

-305 GNSELPYITIDQGED
+305 GNSELPYISIDQGED
-320 DDAFSIGNRKGDS
+320 DDAFTIGNRKGDS
-333 CTVRFFSQN
+333 CVVRFFSQN

-403 VNAYFTVIIDPPAA
+403 VSAYFTVIIEPPAA
-417 YLSFSIWK
+417 YLSFPIWK

-430 IPIVTPFYS
+430 IPIVTPFYT

-457 DSVRSINVN
+457 DLARSINVN

-475 SIDITSSQRWQKTEN
+475 GIDITSSQRWQKTEN

-513 ADDWSYSDRAR
+513 TDDWSYADRAR

-539 QYFIFS
+539 QYFVFS
-545 VQNRYGDTLPSYSY
+545 VQNRYSDTLPSYSY

-567 GVETGDYK
+567 GVESGDYK

-595 DITEMDNVDDT
+595 DITEMNNVDDT

-652 YDTTVLNHYKRSYS
+652 YDTTVLGHYKRSYS
-666 KTIQNKWTLKTNL
+666 KTIQNKWILKTNL

-699 HNLETGKLYAVNPVD
+699 HNLETGRLYAVNPVD

-721 FKSNKHKPLSYTIT
+721 FKSNKHKPVSYTIT

>member
-7 INGEDITLSK
+7 INGQDVTVSK

-35 FLYFQGVSGDLV
+35 FLYFKGVSGDLV

-67 KDVSLGKH
+67 KDVALGKH
-75 TMVVKYAVSDDRQV
+75 TMVVKYAVSDDRQE
-89 QSYAINVT
+89 QSYAISVT

-104 FIKIDGEVSKTDTV
+104 FIKIDGEVSKTDTISSLSSLR
-118 PGIKLYTIADITTKN
+118 GYQITTKN
-133 ITGLLQADVSGNFA
+133 ITGTIKTEVSANFITGFVKDNNYLSLDVQEN
-147 TLRWTDEGDA
+147 
-157 SADYHLAIHLEKNTT
+157 KTT
-172 TQARNCTVKV
+172 VVRNCTIKV
-182 FGLNSNGDTS
+182 YGVNSNGDTS
-192 YAYLYLVQEA
+192 YAYLFIVQEA
-202 GTDYISVFKPSLINY
+202 GTEYTSVFKPSSLHY
-217 DLNGNEASIL
+217 DINGNEASII
-227 IDPVTVQNVNAD
+227 IDPVTVQNVERYN
-239 TVSVTSDVSWASGIY
+239 VSVTSDVSWASGVY
-254 SDSVIQIDN
+254 DDRVVQIDD
-263 KPAITITVQ
+263 KPGITITVQ
-272 QNESVDV
+272 ANESVDV

-286 TAKGTDFQKFNYI
+286 TARGTDGQKFNYT

-305 GNSELPYITIDQGED
+305 GNSELPYISIDQGED

-342 VFENSY
+342 VFENSF

-359 IDIALNRENRTITIT
+359 IDIALNRENMTITIT

-381 PEGITIDFVL
+381 PEGITIDFIL

-587 DISNLKTI
+587 DISNIKTI
-595 DITEMDNVDDT
+595 DITEMNNVDDT

-666 KTIQNKWTLKTNL
+666 KTIQNKWALKTNL

>member
-7 INGEDITLSK
+7 INGEDITLSRE
-17 QISIKNRT
+17 ISIKNRT

-35 FLYFQGVSGDLV
+35 FLYFKVVSGDLV

-75 TMVVKYAVSDDRQV
+75 TMVVKYAVSDDRQE
-89 QSYAINVT
+89 QSYVINVT

-104 FIKIDGEVSKTDTV
+104 FIKIDGKESTTDTIRNLSSLR
-118 PGIKLYTIADITTKN
+118 GYQITTKN
-133 ITGLLQADVSGNFA
+133 ITAKLKTEVSANFLTA
-147 TLRWTDEGDA
+147 FVKDN
-157 SADYHLAIHLEKNTT
+157 DYLSLDIQQNAT
-172 TQARNCTVKV
+172 TQARNCAIKV
-182 FGLNSNGDTS
+182 YGLNSNGDTS

-202 GTDYISVFKPSLINY
+202 GTEYASVFEPSLLHY
-217 DLNGNEASIL
+217 DINGNEASIL
-227 IDPVTVQNVNAD
+227 IDPVTVQNVNSY
-239 TVSVTSDVSWASGIY
+239 TVSVTSDVSWASGVY
-254 SDSVIQIDN
+254 SERVVQIDK

-272 QNESVDV
+272 ENDSVDV

-286 TAKGTDFQKFNYI
+286 TARGTDGQRFNRT

-305 GNSELPYITIDQGED
+305 GNSELPYISIDQGED
-320 DDAFSIGNRKGDS
+320 DDAFTIGNRKGDS
-333 CTVRFFSQN
+333 CVVRFFSQN

-403 VNAYFTVIIDPPAA
+403 VSAYFTVIIEPPAA
-417 YLSFSIWK
+417 YLSFPIWK

-430 IPIVTPFYS
+430 IPIVTPFYT

-457 DSVRSINVN
+457 DLARSINVN

-475 SIDITSSQRWQKTEN
+475 GIDITSSQRWQKTEN

-513 ADDWSYSDRAR
+513 TDDWSYADRAR

-539 QYFIFS
+539 QYFVFS
-545 VQNRYGDTLPSYSY
+545 VQNRYSDTLPSYSY

-567 GVETGDYK
+567 GVESGDYK

-595 DITEMDNVDDT
+595 DITEMNNVDDT

-652 YDTTVLNHYKRSYS
+652 YDTTVLGHYKRSYR

-721 FKSNKHKPLSYTIT
+721 YKSNKHKPLSYTIT

>member
-7 INGEDITLSK
+7 INGEDITLSRE
-17 QISIKNRT
+17 ISIKNRT

-35 FLYFQGVSGDLV
+35 FLYFKVVSGDLV

-75 TMVVKYAVSDDRQV
+75 TMVVKYAVSDDRQE
-89 QSYAINVT
+89 QSYVINVT

-104 FIKIDGEVSKTDTV
+104 FIKIDGKESTTDTIRNLSSLR
-118 PGIKLYTIADITTKN
+118 GYQITTKN
-133 ITGLLQADVSGNFA
+133 ITAKLKTEVSANFLTA
-147 TLRWTDEGDA
+147 FVKDN
-157 SADYHLAIHLEKNTT
+157 DYLSLDIQQNAT
-172 TQARNCTVKV
+172 TQARNCAIKV
-182 FGLNSNGDTS
+182 YGLNSNGDTS

-202 GTDYISVFKPSLINY
+202 GTEYVSVFEPSLLHY
-217 DLNGNEASIL
+217 DINGNEASIL
-227 IDPVTVQNVNAD
+227 IDPVTVQNVNAY
-239 TVSVTSDVSWASGIY
+239 TVSVTSDVSWASGVY
-254 SDSVIQIDN
+254 SERVVQIDN

-272 QNESVDV
+272 ENDSVDV

-286 TAKGTDFQKFNYI
+286 TARGTDGQRFNRT

-305 GNSELPYITIDQGED
+305 GNSELPYISIDQGED
-320 DDAFSIGNRKGDS
+320 DDAFTIGNRKGDS
-333 CTVRFFSQN
+333 CVVRFFSQN

-403 VNAYFTVIIDPPAA
+403 VSAYFTVIIEPPAA
-417 YLSFSIWK
+417 YLSFPIWK

-430 IPIVTPFYS
+430 IPIVTPFYT

-457 DSVRSINVN
+457 DLARSINVN

-475 SIDITSSQRWQKTEN
+475 GIDITSSQRWQKTEN

-513 ADDWSYSDRAR
+513 TDDWSYADRAR

-539 QYFIFS
+539 QYFVFS
-545 VQNRYGDTLPSYSY
+545 VQNRYSDTLPSYSY

-567 GVETGDYK
+567 GVESGDYK

-595 DITEMDNVDDT
+595 DITEMNNVDDT

-652 YDTTVLNHYKRSYS
+652 YDTTVLGHYKRSYS
-666 KTIQNKWTLKTNL
+666 KTIQNKWILKTNL

-721 FKSNKHKPLSYTIT
+721 YKSNKHKPLSYTIT

>member
-7 INGEDITLSK
+7 INGEDITTSK

-35 FLYFQGVSGDLV
+35 FLYFKSVSGDLV

-52 KENTQG
+52 KENNQSI
-58 VGGKADVQL
+58 GGKADVQL
-67 KDVSLGKH
+67 KDVQLGKH
-75 TMVVKYAVSDDRQV
+75 TMAVKYAVSDDRQE

-104 FIKIDGEVSKTDTV
+104 FIELIRSTDTV
-118 PGIKLYTIADITTKN
+118 ASTPQRYSYLITKKN
-133 ITGLLQADVSGNFA
+133 ITGELKTEVSGNFVTA
-147 TLRWTDEGDA
+147 SFTSSGEYEFLSVDIQENKTTL
-157 SADYHLAIHLEKNTT
+157 
-172 TQARNCTVKV
+172 ARNCTIKV
-182 FGLNSNGDTS
+182 FGLNTNGDTS

-202 GTDYISVFKPSLINY
+202 GTEYVSVFEPSLLHY
-217 DLNGNEASIL
+217 DINGNEQSIL
-227 IDPVTVQNVNAD
+227 IDPVTLQNVNTK
-239 TVSVTSDVSWASGIY
+239 TVRVTSDVSWASGVY
-254 SDSVIQIDN
+254 SDSVTAIGD

-272 QNESVDV
+272 ANESVNV

-286 TAKGTDFQKFNYI
+286 KARGTDGQRFNRT

-305 GNSELPYITIDQGED
+305 GNSELPYISIDQGED

-348 SLIYDDYFNEY
+348 SLIYDNYFNEY
-359 IDIALNRENRTITIT
+359 IDIALNRDTRTITIT

-403 VNAYFTVIIDPPAA
+403 VSAYFTVIIDPPAA
-417 YLSFSIWK
+417 YITFPIWK

-457 DSVRSINVN
+457 DLVRSINVN

-475 SIDITSSQRWQKTEN
+475 GIDITSSQRWQKTEN
-490 EKVFTLATGVN
+490 EKVFTLANGVN

-513 ADDWSYSDRAR
+513 TDDWSYADRAR
-524 TYFTSDPICYTLDSR
+524 TYFTSDPISYTLDSR

-559 QTDLVSVD
+559 QTDTMSVD

-587 DISNLKTI
+587 DISNIKTI
-595 DITEMDNVDDT
+595 DITEMNNVDDT

-699 HNLETGKLYAVNPVD
+699 HNLETGRLYAVNPVD

-735 VEEAYTQ
+735 VEEAYKQ

>member
-1 MARKII
+1 MSRII
-7 INGEDITLSK
+7 INGQDVTVSK

-35 FLYFQGVSGDLV
+35 FLYFKGVSGDLV

-58 VGGKADVQL
+58 VGGKADCQL
-67 KDVSLGKH
+67 KDVQLGKH
-75 TMVVKYAVSDDRQV
+75 TMMVKYAVSDDRQE
-89 QSYAINVT
+89 QSYTVNVT

-104 FIKIDGEVSKTDTV
+104 FIKIDGEVSKTDTISSLDALR
-118 PGIKLYTIADITTKN
+118 GYQITTKN
-133 ITGLLQADVSGNFA
+133 ITGTLKTEVSANFITGFVKDGNY
-147 TLRWTDEGDA
+147 L
-157 SADYHLAIHLEKNTT
+157 SLSVQKNTT
-172 TQARNCTVKV
+172 TVVRNCTIKV
-182 FGLNSNGDTS
+182 YGVNSNGDMS
-192 YAYLYLVQEA
+192 YAYLFIVQEA
-202 GTDYISVFKPSLINY
+202 GTEYTSVFQPSLLHY
-217 DLNGNEASIL
+217 DLNGNEQSIL
-227 IDPVTVQNVNAD
+227 IDPVTVQNVERYN
-239 TVSVTSDVSWASGIY
+239 VSVTSDVSWASGVYNERVTAIG
-254 SDSVIQIDN
+254 D

-272 QNESVDV
+272 QNDSVNV

-286 TAKGTDFQKFNYI
+286 TARGTDGQRFNYI

-305 GNSELPYITIDQGED
+305 SNSELPYISIDQGED

-333 CTVRFFSQN
+333 CVVRFFSQN

-417 YLSFSIWK
+417 YLSFQIWK

-490 EKVFTLATGVN
+490 EKVFTLASGVN

-513 ADDWSYSDRAR
+513 AEDWSYSDRLR

-545 VQNRYGDTLPSYSY
+545 VQNKYGDTLPSYSY

-567 GVETGDYK
+567 GVESGDYK

-595 DITEMDNVDDT
+595 DITEMNNVDDT

-666 KTIQNKWTLKTNL
+666 KKIQNKWTLKTNL

-699 HNLETGKLYAVNPVD
+699 HNLETGRLYAVNPVD

>member
-7 INGEDITLSK
+7 INGEDITLSRE
-17 QISIKNRT
+17 ISIKNRT

-35 FLYFQGVSGDLV
+35 FLYFKVVSGDLV

-75 TMVVKYAVSDDRQV
+75 TMVVKYAVSDDRQE
-89 QSYAINVT
+89 QSYVINVT

-104 FIKIDGEVSKTDTV
+104 FIKIDGKESTTDTIRNLSSLR
-118 PGIKLYTIADITTKN
+118 GYQITTKN
-133 ITGLLQADVSGNFA
+133 ITAKLKTEVSANFLTA
-147 TLRWTDEGDA
+147 FVKDN
-157 SADYHLAIHLEKNTT
+157 DYLSLDIQQNAT
-172 TQARNCTVKV
+172 TQARNCAIKV
-182 FGLNSNGDTS
+182 YGLNSNGDTS

-202 GTDYISVFKPSLINY
+202 GTEYASVFEPSLLHY
-217 DLNGNEASIL
+217 DINGNEASIL
-227 IDPVTVQNVNAD
+227 IDPVTVQNVNAY
-239 TVSVTSDVSWASGIY
+239 TVSVTSDVSWASGVY
-254 SDSVIQIDN
+254 SERVVQIDN

-272 QNESVDV
+272 ENDSVDV

-286 TAKGTDFQKFNYI
+286 TARGTDFQRFNRT

-305 GNSELPYITIDQGED
+305 GNSELPYISIDQGED
-320 DDAFSIGNRKGDS
+320 DDAFTIGNRKGDS
-333 CTVRFFSQN
+333 CVVRFFSQN

-359 IDIALNRENRTITIT
+359 IDIAINRENRTITIT

-403 VNAYFTVIIDPPAA
+403 VSAYFTVIIEPPAA
-417 YLSFSIWK
+417 YLSFPIWK

-430 IPIVTPFYS
+430 IPIVTPFYT

-457 DSVRSINVN
+457 DLARSINVN

-475 SIDITSSQRWQKTEN
+475 GIDITSSQRWQKTEN

-513 ADDWSYSDRAR
+513 TDDWSYADRAR

-539 QYFIFS
+539 QYFVFS
-545 VQNRYGDTLPSYSY
+545 VQNRYSDTLPSYSY

-567 GVETGDYK
+567 GVESGDYK

-595 DITEMDNVDDT
+595 DITEMNNVDDT

-652 YDTTVLNHYKRSYS
+652 YDTTVLGHYKRSYS
-666 KTIQNKWTLKTNL
+666 KTIQNKWILKTNL

-699 HNLETGKLYAVNPVD
+699 HNLETGRLYAVNPVD

-721 FKSNKHKPLSYTIT
+721 YKSNKHKPLSYTIT

>member
-1 MARKII
+1 M
-7 INGEDITLSK
+7 
-17 QISIKNRT
+17 
-25 IASIEIVDDA
+25 
-35 FLYFQGVSGDLV
+35 FLGQ
-47 SQYFI
+47 
-52 KENTQG
+52 
-58 VGGKADVQL
+58 
-67 KDVSLGKH
+67 
-75 TMVVKYAVSDDRQV
+75 AVST
-89 QSYAINVT
+89 A
-97 VVSRDEC
+97 C
-104 FIKIDGEVSKTDTV
+104 
-118 PGIKLYTIADITTKN
+118 
-133 ITGLLQADVSGNFA
+133 
-147 TLRWTDEGDA
+147 
-157 SADYHLAIHLEKNTT
+157 
-172 TQARNCTVKV
+172 
-182 FGLNSNGDTS
+182 
-192 YAYLYLVQEA
+192 
-202 GTDYISVFKPSLINY
+202 
-217 DLNGNEASIL
+217 
-227 IDPVTVQNVNAD
+227 
-239 TVSVTSDVSWASGIY
+239 VTSNVSWASGIY
-254 SDSVIQIDN
+254 SDSVVQIDDR
-263 KPAITITVQ
+263 PGITITVQ
-272 QNESVDV
+272 SNDSVNV

-286 TAKGTDFQKFNYI
+286 TATGTDGQKFNYI

-305 GNSELPYITIDQGED
+305 GNSELPYISIDQGED

-417 YLSFSIWK
+417 YLSFPIWK
-425 TMNIE
+425 TMNVE

-490 EKVFTLATGVN
+490 EKVFTLATGTN

-513 ADDWSYSDRAR
+513 ADDWSYNDRAR

-545 VQNRYGDTLPSYSY
+545 VQNKYGDTLPSYSY
-559 QTDLVSVD
+559 QTDTMSVD
-567 GVETGDYK
+567 GVESGDYK

-587 DISNLKTI
+587 DISNIKTI
-595 DITEMDNVDDT
+595 DITEMNNVDDT

-699 HNLETGKLYAVNPVD
+699 HNLETGRLYAVNPVD

>member
-1 MARKII
+1 MSKII
-7 INGEDITLSK
+7 INGQDVTVSK

-35 FLYFQGVSGDLV
+35 FLYFKSVSGDLV

-52 KENTQG
+52 KENNQSI
-58 VGGKADVQL
+58 GGKADVQI
-67 KDVSLGKH
+67 KDVQLGKH
-75 TMVVKYAVSDDRQV
+75 TMMVKYAVSDDRQE
-89 QSYAINVT
+89 QSYVINVT

-104 FIKIDGEVSKTDTV
+104 FIELIRSTDNV
-118 PGIKLYTIADITTKN
+118 PSTPQRYNYLITKKN
-133 ITGLLQADVSGNFA
+133 ITGALKTEVSGNFA
-147 TLRWTDEGDA
+147 TASITSKDEYEFL
-157 SADYHLAIHLEKNTT
+157 SVYVQENKTT
-172 TQARNCTVKV
+172 LARNCTIKV
-182 FGLNSNGDTS
+182 YGLNTNGDTS

-202 GTDYISVFKPSLINY
+202 GTEYVSVFEPSLLHY
-217 DLNGNEASIL
+217 DINGNEASIL
-227 IDPVTVQNVNAD
+227 IDHVTLQNVNTK
-239 TVSVTSDVSWASGIY
+239 TVRVTSDVSWASGVY
-254 SDSVIQIDN
+254 SDSVTAIGD

-272 QNESVDV
+272 ANDSVNV

-286 TAKGTDFQKFNYI
+286 KARGTDEQKFNRT

-305 GNSELPYITIDQGED
+305 GNSELPYISIDQGED
-320 DDAFSIGNRKGDS
+320 DDAFKIGNRKGDS
-333 CTVRFFSQN
+333 CVVRFFSQN

-348 SLIYDDYFNEY
+348 SLIYDNYFNEY
-359 IDIALNRENRTITIT
+359 IDIALNRDTKTITIT

-381 PEGITIDFVL
+381 PEGITIDFVI

-403 VNAYFTVIIDPPAA
+403 VSAYFTVIIDPPAA
-417 YLSFSIWK
+417 YLSFPIWK

-475 SIDITSSQRWQKTEN
+475 GIDITSSQRWQKTEN
-490 EKVFTLATGVN
+490 EKVFTLANGVN

-513 ADDWSYSDRAR
+513 TDDWSYADRAR
-524 TYFTSDPICYTLDSR
+524 TYFTSDPISYTLDSR

-559 QTDLVSVD
+559 QTDTMSVD

-595 DITEMDNVDDT
+595 DITEINNVDDT

-699 HNLETGKLYAVNPVD
+699 HNLETGRLYAVNPVD

>member
-1 MARKII
+1 MSRII
-7 INGEDITLSK
+7 INGQDVTVSK
-17 QISIKNRT
+17 QVSIKNQT
-25 IASIEIVDDA
+25 IATIQIVDDA
-35 FLYFQGVSGDLV
+35 FLFFKSVSGDLV

-52 KENTQG
+52 KENNQSI
-58 VGGKADVQL
+58 GGKADVQL
-67 KDVSLGKH
+67 KNIQLGKH
-75 TMVVKYAVSDDRQV
+75 TMVVKYAVSDDRQE
-89 QSYAINVT
+89 QSYVINVT

-104 FIKIDGEVSKTDTV
+104 FIKLIRSTDTV
-118 PGIKLYTIADITTKN
+118 GNLPQLHNYLITKKN
-133 ITGLLQADVSGNFA
+133 ITGELKTDVSGNFVTA
-147 TLRWTDEGDA
+147 SFTSSGDDEFLTVDIQENKTTL
-157 SADYHLAIHLEKNTT
+157 
-172 TQARNCTVKV
+172 ARNCTIKV

-192 YAYLYLVQEA
+192 YAYLYIVQQA
-202 GTDYISVFKPSLINY
+202 GTEYVSAFEPSLLHY
-217 DLNGNEASIL
+217 DLGGNEASIL
-227 IDPVTVQNVNAD
+227 IDPVTLQNVNTK
-239 TVSVTSDVSWASGIY
+239 TVRVTSDVSWASGVY
-254 SDSVIQIDN
+254 SDSVTAIGD

-272 QNESVDV
+272 ANDSVNV

-286 TAKGTDFQKFNYI
+286 KARGTDDQKFNHT

-305 GNSELPYITIDQGED
+305 GNSELPYISIDQGED
-320 DDAFSIGNRKGDS
+320 DDAFGVGNRKGDS

-348 SLIYDDYFNEY
+348 SLVYDDYFNEY
-359 IDIALNRENRTITIT
+359 IDIALNRDTRTITIT

-381 PEGITIDFVL
+381 PEGVTIDFVL

-403 VNAYFTVIIDPPAA
+403 VSAYFTVIIDPPAA

-425 TMNIE
+425 TMSIE
-430 IPIVTPFYS
+430 IPIVTPFYT

-490 EKVFTLATGVN
+490 EKVFTIATGVN

-513 ADDWSYSDRAR
+513 ADDWSYADRAR

-539 QYFIFS
+539 QYFVFS

-567 GVETGDYK
+567 GVESGDYK

-587 DISNLKTI
+587 DISNIKTI
-595 DITEMDNVDDT
+595 DITEMNNVDDT

-721 FKSNKHKPLSYTIT
+721 FKSNKHKPISYTIT

>member
-1 MARKII
+1 MPRII
-7 INGEDITLSK
+7 INGQDVTVSK
-17 QISIKNRT
+17 AISIKNRT

-35 FLYFQGVSGDLV
+35 FLYFKSVSGDLV

-52 KENTQG
+52 KENNQSI
-58 VGGKADVQL
+58 GGKADVQL

-75 TMVVKYAVSDDRQV
+75 TMVVKYAVSDDRQE

-104 FIKIDGEVSKTDTV
+104 FIKIDGEVSKTDTISYLDALR
-118 PGIKLYTIADITTKN
+118 GYQITTKN
-133 ITGLLQADVSGNFA
+133 ITGTLKTEVSANFI
-147 TLRWTDEGDA
+147 TGFVKDGDYL
-157 SADYHLAIHLEKNTT
+157 SLTVQKNTT
-172 TQARNCTVKV
+172 TVVRNCTIKV
-182 FGLNSNGDTS
+182 YGVNSNGDTS
-192 YAYLYLVQEA
+192 YAYLFIVQEA
-202 GTDYISVFKPSLINY
+202 GTEYTSVFKPSLLHY
-217 DLNGNEASIL
+217 DLSGNEASIL
-227 IDPVTVQNVNAD
+227 IDPVTVQNVERYN
-239 TVSVTSDVSWASGIY
+239 VSVTSDVSWASGVY
-254 SDSVIQIDN
+254 SERVTAIGD

-272 QNESVDV
+272 ANDSVDV

-286 TAKGTDFQKFNYI
+286 KATGTDFQKFNRT

-305 GNSELPYITIDQGED
+305 GNSELPYISIDQGED

-333 CTVRFFSQN
+333 CVVRFFSQN

-348 SLIYDDYFNEY
+348 SLIYDNYFNEY
-359 IDIALNRENRTITIT
+359 IDIALNRDTKTITIT

-403 VNAYFTVIIDPPAA
+403 VSAYFTVIIDPPAA
-417 YLSFSIWK
+417 YITFPIWK

-475 SIDITSSQRWQKTEN
+475 GIDITSSQRWQKTEN
-490 EKVFTLATGVN
+490 EKVFTLANGVN

-513 ADDWSYSDRAR
+513 TDDWSYADRAR

-559 QTDLVSVD
+559 QTDTMSVD

-595 DITEMDNVDDT
+595 DITEINNVDDT

-652 YDTTVLNHYKRSYS
+652 YDTTVINHYKRSYS

-699 HNLETGKLYAVNPVD
+699 HNLETGRLYAVNPVD

>member
-1 MARKII
+1 MGRKII
-7 INGEDITLSK
+7 INGEDITTSK

-35 FLYFQGVSGDLV
+35 FLFFKSVSGDLV

-52 KENTQG
+52 KENNQSI
-58 VGGKADVQL
+58 GGKADVQL
-67 KDVSLGKH
+67 KDVQLGKH
-75 TMVVKYAVSDDRQV
+75 TMAVKYAVSDDRQE

-104 FIKIDGEVSKTDTV
+104 FIELIMSTDTV
-118 PGIKLYTIADITTKN
+118 ASTPQRYNYLITKQN
-133 ITGLLQADVSGNFA
+133 ITGELKTEVSGNFA
-147 TLRWTDEGDA
+147 TA
-157 SADYHLAIHLEKNTT
+157 SITRKNEYEFLSVDIQENKTT
-172 TQARNCTVKV
+172 LARNCTIKV
-182 FGLNSNGDTS
+182 FGLNTNGDTS

-202 GTDYISVFKPSLINY
+202 GTEYVSVFEPSLLHY
-217 DLNGNEASIL
+217 DINGNEQSIL
-227 IDPVTVQNVNAD
+227 IDPVTLQNVNTK
-239 TVSVTSDVSWASGIY
+239 TVRVTSDVSWASGVY
-254 SDSVIQIDN
+254 SDSVTAIGD

-272 QNESVDV
+272 ANESVNV

-286 TAKGTDFQKFNYI
+286 KARGTDGQRFNRT

-305 GNSELPYITIDQGED
+305 GNSELPYISIDQGED

-348 SLIYDDYFNEY
+348 SLIYDNYFNEY
-359 IDIALNRENRTITIT
+359 IDIALNRDTRTITIT

-403 VNAYFTVIIDPPAA
+403 VSAYFTVIIDPPAA
-417 YLSFSIWK
+417 YISFPIWK

-457 DSVRSINVN
+457 DLVRSINVN

-475 SIDITSSQRWQKTEN
+475 GIDITSSQRWQKTEN
-490 EKVFTLATGVN
+490 EKVFTLANGVN

-513 ADDWSYSDRAR
+513 TDDWSYADRAR
-524 TYFTSDPICYTLDSR
+524 TYFTSDPISYTLDSR

-559 QTDLVSVD
+559 QTDTMSVD

-587 DISNLKTI
+587 DISNIKTI
-595 DITEMDNVDDT
+595 DITEMNNVDDT

-699 HNLETGKLYAVNPVD
+699 HNLETGRLYAVNPVD

>member
-7 INGEDITLSK
+7 INNQDITLSK
-17 QISIKNRT
+17 AISIKNRT
-25 IASIEIVDDA
+25 IAAIQVVDDA
-35 FLYFQGVSGDLV
+35 FLYFKGVSGDLV

-58 VGGKADVQL
+58 VGGKADMQL

-75 TMVVKYAVSDDRQV
+75 TMVVKYAVSDDRQE
-89 QSYAINVT
+89 QSYVISVT

-104 FIKIDGEVSKTDTV
+104 FIKIDGKESTTDTISNLSALR
-118 PGIKLYTIADITTKN
+118 GYQITTKN
-133 ITGLLQADVSGNFA
+133 ITAKLKTEVSANFLTA
-147 TLRWTDEGDA
+147 FVEDN
-157 SADYHLAIHLEKNTT
+157 DYLSLNIQENKT

-182 FGLNSNGDTS
+182 YGLNSNGDTS

-202 GTDYISVFKPSLINY
+202 GTEYVSVFEPSLLHY
-217 DLNGNEASIL
+217 DLNGNETSIL
-227 IDPVTVQNVNAD
+227 IDPVTVQNVERY
-239 TVSVTSDVSWASGIY
+239 TVSVTSDVSWASGVY
-254 SDSVIQIDN
+254 SDKVVQIDN

-272 QNESVDV
+272 ANDSVNV

-286 TAKGTDFQKFNYI
+286 KATGTDGQRFNRT

-305 GNSELPYITIDQGED
+305 GNSELPYISIDQGEE
-320 DDAFSIGNRKGDS
+320 DDAFGVGNRKGDS
-333 CTVRFFSQN
+333 CAVRFFSQN

-403 VNAYFTVIIDPPAA
+403 VSAYFTVIIDPPAA
-417 YLSFSIWK
+417 YLSFPIWK

-457 DSVRSINVN
+457 DSVRRINVN

-513 ADDWSYSDRAR
+513 TDDWSYADRAR

-539 QYFIFS
+539 QYFVFS
-545 VQNRYGDTLPSYSY
+545 VQNRYSDTLPSYSY

-567 GVETGDYK
+567 GVESGDYK
-575 VVSDESYTQIIK
+575 VVSDESYTQLIK

-595 DITEMDNVDDT
+595 DITEMNNVDDT

>member
-7 INGEDITLSK
+7 INGEDITTSK

-35 FLYFQGVSGDLV
+35 FLYFKSVSGDLV

-52 KENTQG
+52 KENNQSI
-58 VGGKADVQL
+58 GGKADVQL
-67 KDVSLGKH
+67 KDVQLGKH
-75 TMVVKYAVSDDRQV
+75 TMVVKYAVSDDRQE

-104 FIKIDGEVSKTDTV
+104 YIKIDGKESTTSTV
-118 PGIKLYTIADITTKN
+118 EGLSSLRGYQITTKN
-133 ITGLLQADVSGNFA
+133 ITGTLKTEVSANFLTA
-147 TLRWTDEGDA
+147 FVKDGDYL
-157 SADYHLAIHLEKNTT
+157 SLNIQKNAT
-172 TQARNCTVKV
+172 TQARNCTIKV

-192 YAYLYLVQEA
+192 YAYLYLVQQA
-202 GTDYISVFKPSLINY
+202 GEEYTSVFEPSSLHY

-227 IDPVTVQNVNAD
+227 IDPVTVQNVERYD
-239 TVSVTSDVSWASGIY
+239 VSVTSDVSWASGVY
-254 SDSVIQIDN
+254 DNRVVQIDN

-272 QNESVDV
+272 DNDSVNV
-279 RDGNLTV
+279 RDGNITV
-286 TAKGTDFQKFNYI
+286 KATGTDFQKFNYT

-305 GNSELPYITIDQGED
+305 GNSELPYISIDQGED
-320 DDAFSIGNRKGDS
+320 DDAFKIGNRKGDS

-359 IDIALNRENRTITIT
+359 IDIDLNRDTRTIKIT
-374 SKYDNRQ
+374 SKYANRQ
-381 PEGITIDFVL
+381 AEGITIDFVL

-403 VNAYFTVIIDPPAA
+403 VSAYFTVIIDPPAD
-417 YLSFSIWK
+417 YLSFPIWK

-457 DSVRSINVN
+457 DLVRSVNVN

-475 SIDITSSQRWQKTEN
+475 FLDITSSQRWQKTEN
-490 EKVFTLATGVN
+490 EKVFTIATGVN

-513 ADDWSYSDRAR
+513 TDDWSYADRAR

-539 QYFIFS
+539 QYFVFS
-545 VQNRYGDTLPSYSY
+545 VQNRYSDTLPSYSY
-559 QTDLVSVD
+559 QTDTMSVD

-575 VVSDESYTQIIK
+575 IVSDESYTQIIK
-587 DISNLKTI
+587 DISNIKTI
-595 DITEMDNVDDT
+595 DITEMNNVDDT

-666 KTIQNKWTLKTNL
+666 KKIQNKWTLKTNL

-721 FKSNKHKPLSYTIT
+721 FKSNKHKPISYTIT

>member
-17 QISIKNRT
+17 AISIKNRT

-35 FLYFQGVSGDLV
+35 FLYFKSVSGDLV

-52 KENTQG
+52 KENNQSI
-58 VGGKADVQL
+58 GGKADVQL
-67 KDVSLGKH
+67 KDVALGKH
-75 TMVVKYAVSDDRQV
+75 TMVVKYAVSDDRQE

-118 PGIKLYTIADITTKN
+118 PGIKITRIVGITTQN
-133 ITGLLQADVSGNFA
+133 IASQLQTEVSGNFA
-147 TLRWTDEGDA
+147 TVRWTDEGDPHVN
-157 SADYHLAIHLEKNTT
+157 YRLAIDVQKNTT

-182 FGLNSNGDTS
+182 FGLNSNGDTT
-192 YAYLYLVQEA
+192 YAYLFLVQEA
-202 GTDYISVFKPSLINY
+202 GTDYISVFKPSLLHY

-254 SDSVIQIDN
+254 SERVTSIGD

-286 TAKGTDFQKFNYI
+286 TATGTDFQKFNYT

-417 YLSFSIWK
+417 YLSFPIWK

-513 ADDWSYSDRAR
+513 TDDWSYNDRAR

-567 GVETGDYK
+567 GVESGDYK

-587 DISNLKTI
+587 DISNIKTI
-595 DITEMDNVDDT
+595 DITEMNNVDDT

-652 YDTTVLNHYKRSYS
+652 YDTTVINHYKRSYS

-699 HNLETGKLYAVNPVD
+699 HNLETGRLYAVNPVD

>member
-1 MARKII
+1 MSRKIY
-7 INGEDITLSK
+7 INGEDVTVSK
-17 QISIKNRT
+17 QVSIKNQT
-25 IASIEIVDDA
+25 IATIQIVDDA
-35 FLYFQGVSGDLV
+35 FLYFKSVSGDLV

-52 KENTQG
+52 KENNQSI
-58 VGGKADVQL
+58 GGKADVQL
-67 KDVSLGKH
+67 KNIQLGKH
-75 TMVVKYAVSDDRQV
+75 TMVVKYAVSDDRQE
-89 QSYAINVT
+89 QSYVVNVT

-118 PGIKLYTIADITTKN
+118 TGDEVQRYYDITKQN
-133 ITGLLQADVSGNFA
+133 ITGILNVAISGNFFKA
-147 TLRWTDEGDA
+147 ALLISDGAR
-157 SADYHLAIHLEKNTT
+157 LKVRLKKNTT
-172 TQARNCTVKV
+172 TQARSCTVKLYGV
-182 FGLNSNGDTS
+182 NSNGDTS

-202 GTDYISVFKPSLINY
+202 GTEYVSVFKPSLLHY

-239 TVSVTSDVSWASGIY
+239 TVSVVSDVSWASGIY
-254 SDSVIQIDN
+254 SDSVVQIDN

-272 QNESVDV
+272 ANDSVNV

-286 TAKGTDFQKFNYI
+286 IATGTDGQKFKYI

-305 GNSELPYITIDQGED
+305 GNSELPYISIDQGED

-348 SLIYDDYFNEY
+348 SLIYDNYFKEY

-417 YLSFSIWK
+417 YLSFPIWK

-490 EKVFTLATGVN
+490 EKVFTLATGAN

-513 ADDWSYSDRAR
+513 ADDWSYADRAR

-595 DITEMDNVDDT
+595 DITEMNNVDDT

-699 HNLETGKLYAVNPVD
+699 HNLETGRLYAVNPVD

>member
-7 INGEDITLSK
+7 INGEDITLSRE
-17 QISIKNRT
+17 ISIKNRT

-35 FLYFQGVSGDLV
+35 FLYFKVVSGDLV

-75 TMVVKYAVSDDRQV
+75 TMVVKYAVSDDRQE
-89 QSYAINVT
+89 QSYVINVT

-104 FIKIDGEVSKTDTV
+104 FIKIDGKESTTDTIRNLSSLR
-118 PGIKLYTIADITTKN
+118 GYQITTKN
-133 ITGLLQADVSGNFA
+133 ITAKLKTEVSANFLTA
-147 TLRWTDEGDA
+147 FVKDN
-157 SADYHLAIHLEKNTT
+157 DYLSLDIQQNAT
-172 TQARNCTVKV
+172 TQARNCAIKV
-182 FGLNSNGDTS
+182 YGLNSNGDTS

-202 GTDYISVFKPSLINY
+202 GTEYFSVFEPSLLHY
-217 DLNGNEASIL
+217 DINGNEASIL
-227 IDPVTVQNVNAD
+227 IDPVTVQNVNSY
-239 TVSVTSDVSWASGIY
+239 TVSVTSDVSWASGVY
-254 SDSVIQIDN
+254 SERVVQIDK

-272 QNESVDV
+272 ENDSVDV

-286 TAKGTDFQKFNYI
+286 TARGTDGQRYNRT

-305 GNSELPYITIDQGED
+305 GNSELPYISIDQGED
-320 DDAFSIGNRKGDS
+320 DDAFTIGNRKGDS
-333 CTVRFFSQN
+333 CVVRFFSQN

-403 VNAYFTVIIDPPAA
+403 VSAYFTVIIEPPAA
-417 YLSFSIWK
+417 YLSFPIWK

-430 IPIVTPFYS
+430 IPIVTPFYT

-457 DSVRSINVN
+457 DLVRSINVN

-475 SIDITSSQRWQKTEN
+475 GIDITSSQRWQKTEN

-513 ADDWSYSDRAR
+513 TDDWSYADRAR

-539 QYFIFS
+539 QYFVFS
-545 VQNRYGDTLPSYSY
+545 VQNRYSDTLPSYSY

-567 GVETGDYK
+567 GVESGDYK

-595 DITEMDNVDDT
+595 DITEMNNVDDT

-652 YDTTVLNHYKRSYS
+652 YDTTVLGHYKRSYR

-721 FKSNKHKPLSYTIT
+721 YKSNKHKPVSYTIT